1 MKQTEVAQPATARRA
16 HQSNTSRRERI
27 NMIQSKKA
35 TDVELGQSAKEKNK
49 ATDSKQHKPANTPAA
64 FVPSI
69 GKTGVEN
76 KSGGEKKWNGSG
88 QGELFAEVFPDKV
101 PPARGKRVKGRAGGV
116 RAKAGK
122 KADKPKARRAGKA
135 AENDTHSES
144 VVANSIA
151 VEARVRVVKPIDIE
165 DDVNEA
171 AYKAGD
177 YLDEAA
183 SFLRK
188 KPALYL
194 PKNQKA
200 QLGQYIG
207 MVIAYAGKAEIKVVP
222 FKLT

>member
-1 MKQTEVAQPATARRA
+1 MIDRNKETGTEP
-16 HQSNTSRRERI
+16 
-27 NMIQSKKA
+27 
-35 TDVELGQSAKEKNK
+35 GQSAKADK
-49 ATDSKQHKPANTPAA
+49 TIDGIGDQPANTPAA

-69 GKTGVEN
+69 GKAGVEN
-76 KSGGEKKWNGSG
+76 KSCGGKKWNGTG
-88 QGELFAEVFPDKV
+88 QGELFPAVFPAKAAPAKV
-101 PPARGKRVKGRAGGV
+101 APAKAKRKNGDVVGV
-116 RAKAGK
+116 RAKT
-122 KADKPKARRAGKA
+122 ARRGKRPKRKGVGKN
-135 AENDTHSES
+135 AEEHTNADPVFH
-144 VVANSIA
+144 NSIA
-151 VEARVRVVKPIDIE
+151 EEPRVRVVKPIDIE
-165 DDVNEA
+165 YDVNEA

-222 FKLT
+222 FKLTQTQ